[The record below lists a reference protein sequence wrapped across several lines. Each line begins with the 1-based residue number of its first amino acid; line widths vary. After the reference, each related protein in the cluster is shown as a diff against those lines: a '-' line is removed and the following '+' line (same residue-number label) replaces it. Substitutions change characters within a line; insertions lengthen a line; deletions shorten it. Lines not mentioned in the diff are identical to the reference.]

1 MLIQHKGV
9 CLDVIMFAIFNCCCS
24 GVPVPLC
31 GKTNGSWCCSS
42 TEAQLQEAWPWVGD
56 RVAPQVS
63 ICPWCSL
70 WALLCVSG
78 TIASMLEA
86 PVEMKNTMYRVSS
99 LALAFQLLLEP
110 PTGGEGLP
118 HWGGCWPGVHTWA
131 RLTWWCPCLLSCRSD
146 TTLAISLS
154 WFGVCTELSSS
165 KGLVII
171 IIPTYW
177 ILFYAFN
184 ILESNYRM

>member
-110 PTGGEGLP
+110 HQEERGSHAERDAGQVCT
-118 HWGGCWPGVHTWA
+118 PG
-131 RLTWWCPCLLSCRSD
+131 CPCLLSCRSD
-146 TTLAISLS
+146 ATLAISLS

>member
-1 MLIQHKGV
+1 MLNQHKGV
-9 CLDVIMFAIFNCCCS
+9 CLDIIMFAIFNCCCS

-42 TEAQLQEAWPWVGD
+42 MEAQLQEAWPWVGD
-56 RVAPQVS
+56 CVAPQVS

-86 PVEMKNTMYRVSS
+86 PLEMKNTMYRVIS

-110 PTGGEGLP
+110 PPGGEGLP
-118 HWGGCWPGVHTWA
+118 RWEGCWPGVHTWA
-131 RLTWWCPCLLSCRSD
+131 CLTWVPVLAQLQKWCDSC
-146 TTLAISLS
+146 SLS
-154 WFGVCTELSSS
+154 L
-165 KGLVII
+165 LVWCVYRALQLQRAHYYYYSYILNII
-171 IIPTYW
+171 LCI
-177 ILFYAFN
+177 
-184 ILESNYRM
+184 